1 MPADSATP
9 GSEPARPPWHCQTVE
24 AALDRLGT
32 DPAQGLEHDEAARRL
47 HRYGP
52 NRLAEARSRGPWRM
66 LAAQF
71 ADLMIVLLIGA
82 ALIAVWVGETADA
95 LVILAILVAN
105 AAIGFA
111 QEYRAERAMVALRAL
126 AAAQARVRRSG
137 QPTTIPAED
146 LVPGDVVLIE
156 AGDGIPADLRLIDTA
171 GLQLA
176 EAALTGESVPILKSA
191 AVVDDPDAA
200 LGDRHNMAFKGT
212 LAVAGRASGVVVAT
226 GTETELGRIAGL
238 LAHAEGVR
246 TPLQRRLAQLSV
258 RLAFAVVAI
267 CAVVFLF
274 GMLRGEPPLQMF
286 LTALALAVAAE
297 PEAMPAVVA
306 ITLALGA
313 RRMAAERALIRH
325 LPAVETLG
333 SVTFICSD
341 KTGTLTENRMR
352 VVDHRAVADERE
364 LFCALALNSDA
375 TGTSGDPT
383 EIALVEA
390 ADQLGIDV
398 TTLRRERARIA
409 ELPFDS
415 ARRRMLTLHR
425 VHDDTLV
432 AYAKGAPEAV
442 FTLCQAF
449 DEDWQR
455 QSEAM
460 ARSGLRVLA
469 VASKS
474 LAAIPSELA
483 DAEKDMALIG
493 LVGLLDPERPEA
505 RGAVAQ
511 CLHAGIRPVMI
522 TGDHPATAAAIA
534 RNLGILDRAGR
545 VLTGVEL
552 ARLGQRELEAIV
564 TDIAVYARVDPEQ
577 KIRIVRALQAR
588 GECVA
593 MTGDGVNDAPALKQ
607 ADIGVAMGKGGT
619 EVAREAADMVL
630 LDDHF
635 ATIVSAVREGR
646 RIYDNIRRF
655 VRYVLA
661 CNAGEVWTIFLAPF
675 FGLPVPLLPIH
686 ILWVNLVTDG
696 LPGLALAAEP
706 AERGVMQ
713 RPPHPPNASL
723 FAQGMGVQII
733 WSGLLI
739 AASCLLA
746 QSWCLYTGGPWQSMV
761 FTVLTFSQLGN
772 AMVMRSEHETL
783 LARGLRGNPLLWLSI
798 AGTLIVHLA
807 ILYLPALNAIF
818 RTEPLSAREWL
829 VALLLS
835 ALAPVAIEL
844 DKLRSRW
851 RLRAHPDR

>member
-1 MPADSATP
+1 MPADSATL
-9 GSEPARPPWHCQTVE
+9 GREPARPPWHCQTVD
-24 AALDRLGT
+24 AVLDRLGT

-47 HRYGP
+47 SRYGP
-52 NRLAEARSRGPWRM
+52 NRLAEARARGPWRM

-95 LVILAILVAN
+95 VVILAILVAN

-111 QEYRAERAMVALRAL
+111 QEYRAERAMLALRVL
-126 AAAQARVRRSG
+126 AAPQARVRRAG
-137 QPTTIPAED
+137 QPMTIPAED

-156 AGDGIPADLRLIDTA
+156 AGDGIPADLRLIDTV

-176 EAALTGESVPILKSA
+176 EAALTGESVPILKTA
-191 AVVDDPDAA
+191 AVVDDPAAA
-200 LGDRHNMAFKGT
+200 LGDRDNMAFKGT

-226 GTETELGRIAGL
+226 GAETELGHIAGL

-286 LTALALAVAAE
+286 LTALALAVAAV

-352 VVDHRAVADERE
+352 VVDHQAVAGERE
-364 LFCALALNSDA
+364 LFSALALNSDA
-375 TGTSGDPT
+375 TETSGDPT
-383 EIALVEA
+383 EIALIEA
-390 ADQLGIDV
+390 AGQLGIDV
-398 TTLRRERARIA
+398 ATLRRERARLA

-425 VHDDTLV
+425 AHDTLV
-432 AYAKGAPEAV
+432 AYTKGAPEAV
-442 FTLCQAF
+442 FPLCQAF

-455 QSEAM
+455 QAEAM

-474 LAAIPSELA
+474 LEAIPRELA
-483 DAEKDMALIG
+483 DAEKNMTLVG

-534 RNLGILDRAGR
+534 RNLGILVPAGR

-552 ARLGQRELEAIV
+552 ARLEPRELEAIV
-564 TDIAVYARVDPEQ
+564 TDVAVYARVDPEQ

-607 ADIGVAMGKGGT
+607 ADIGIAMGKGGT

-675 FGLPVPLLPIH
+675 FALPVPLLPIH

-706 AERGVMQ
+706 AERRVMQ
-713 RPPHPPNASL
+713 RPPHAPDASL

-746 QSWCLYTGGPWQSMV
+746 QSWCLSTGGPWQSMV

-772 AMVMRSEHETL
+772 ALVMRSEHETL

-798 AGTLIVHLA
+798 AGTLIVHVA

-818 RTEPLSAREWL
+818 HTEPLSAREGL
-829 VALLLS
+829 IALMLS
-835 ALAPVAIEL
+835 ALAPAAIEL
-844 DKLRSRW
+844 DKLRSR
-851 RLRAHPDR
+851 RRRRSRADG

>member
-9 GSEPARPPWHCQTVE
+9 GSEPARPPWHCQSVE
-24 AALDRLGT
+24 AVLDRLGT
-32 DPAQGLEHDEAARRL
+32 DPTQGLEHDEAARRL
-47 HRYGP
+47 DRHGP
-52 NRLAEARSRGPWRM
+52 NRLAETRSRGPWRM

-82 ALIAVWVGETADA
+82 ALIAVWVGETTDA
-95 LVILAILVAN
+95 VVILAILVAN

-126 AAAQARVRRSG
+126 AAPQARVRRAS
-137 QPTTIPAED
+137 QPMTIPAED

-156 AGDGIPADLRLIDTA
+156 AGDGIPADLRLIDTE

-176 EAALTGESVPILKSA
+176 EAALTGESVPTRKTT
-191 AVVDDPDAA
+191 AVVEDPTAA
-200 LGDRHNMAFKGT
+200 PGDRHNMAFKGT
-212 LAVAGRASGVVVAT
+212 LAVAGRATGVVVAT
-226 GTETELGRIAGL
+226 GAETELGHIAGL
-238 LAHAEGVR
+238 LARAEGVR
-246 TPLQRRLAQLSV
+246 TPLQRRLDQLSV

-286 LTALALAVAAE
+286 LTALALAVAAV
-297 PEAMPAVVA
+297 PEAMPAVVT

-313 RRMAAERALIRH
+313 RRMATERALIRH

-352 VVDHRAVADERE
+352 VVDHRAVAAERE
-364 LFCALALNSDA
+364 LFSALVLNSDA
-375 TGTSGDPT
+375 TETSGDPT
-383 EIALVEA
+383 EIALIEA
-390 ADQLGIDV
+390 AGQRGIDV
-398 TTLRRERARIA
+398 ASLRRERPRCA

-415 ARRRMLTLHR
+415 VRRRMLTLHR
-425 VHDDTLV
+425 ADGMLV

-442 FTLCQAF
+442 FPFCGTL
-449 DEDWQR
+449 DEGWQR
-455 QSEAM
+455 QAEAM

-474 LAAIPSELA
+474 LEAIPLELA
-483 DAEKDMALIG
+483 DAEEDMTLVG

-534 RNLGILDRAGR
+534 RNLGILVPAGR

-564 TDIAVYARVDPEQ
+564 TDVAVYARVDPEQ

-635 ATIVSAVREGR
+635 ATIVSAIREGR

-675 FGLPVPLLPIH
+675 FSLPVPLLPIH

-696 LPGLALAAEP
+696 LPGLALAVEP
-706 AERGVMQ
+706 AERRVMQ
-713 RPPHPPNASL
+713 RPPHLPDASL
-723 FAQGMGVQII
+723 FVQGMGVQII

-739 AASCLLA
+739 AAASLLA
-746 QSWCLYTGGPWQSMV
+746 QSWGLYTGGAWQSMV

-772 AMVMRSEHETL
+772 ALVMRSEHETL

-807 ILYLPALNAIF
+807 ILYLPALNEIF
-818 RTEPLSAREWL
+818 HTEPLSAREWL
-829 VALLLS
+829 IVLMLS
-835 ALAPVAIEL
+835 ALAPAAIEL
-844 DKLRSRW
+844 DKLRSR
-851 RLRAHPDR
+851 RRRRSRADG